1 MDRARPSHFSQDS
14 PPPSLQPSVITAM
27 LFQAFETIPGASQA
41 KCFSLVC
48 YVTQDLRADT
58 TARRRTTVWCC
69 KESSTE
75 KTPCCCCPWLW
86 LQGSSST
93 TERQQ
98 RGRGHWA
105 VRGSPTDSRAAAP
118 CGSWAL
124 GSCTPPVCR
133 AALWDPEE
141 VGAEINGILMIS
153 LLIQRAGLLL
163 SIRIASQRT
172 KVENKEEM

>member
-1 MDRARPSHFSQDS
+1 MFWTEQGHLIFHKILLPQVS
-14 PPPSLQPSVITAM
+14 SLQSVDMAM
-27 LFQAFETIPGASQA
+27 PFQAFETIPGTPQE

-48 YVTQDLRADT
+48 YITQDLRADT
-58 TARRRTTVWCC
+58 TARRRRTVWCC

-75 KTPCCCCPWLW
+75 KTPSCCCPWPW
-86 LQGSSST
+86 LQGSSSST

-98 RGRGHWA
+98 RGSGHRA

-141 VGAEINGILMIS
+141 VGAEINDILMIS
-153 LLIQRAGLLL
+153 LSGLLL
-163 SIRIASQRT
+163 SFRIAGQKT

>member
-1 MDRARPSHFSQDS
+1 M
-14 PPPSLQPSVITAM
+14 
-27 LFQAFETIPGASQA
+27 
-41 KCFSLVC
+41 
-48 YVTQDLRADT
+48 
-58 TARRRTTVWCC
+58 WCC

-75 KTPCCCCPWLW
+75 KTLSCSCPWPW
-86 LQGSSST
+86 LQGSSSKI
-93 TERQQ
+93 ERQK
-98 RGRGHWA
+98 RGSGHGA

-133 AALWDPEE
+133 PALWDPGE
-141 VGAEINGILMIS
+141 VRAEINDILMIS

-163 SIRIASQRT
+163 YIRIASQKT